1 MMGDFDRF
9 LNFTICLYN
18 SIERIRENQRF
29 IEIVYSKPAT

>member
-9 LNFTICLYN
+9 QNFTICLYN
-18 SIERIRENQRF
+18 SIEIIHENQGF